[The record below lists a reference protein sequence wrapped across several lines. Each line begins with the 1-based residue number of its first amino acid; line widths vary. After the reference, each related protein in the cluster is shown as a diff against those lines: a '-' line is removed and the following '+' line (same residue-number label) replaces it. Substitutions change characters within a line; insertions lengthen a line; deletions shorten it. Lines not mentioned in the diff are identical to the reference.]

1 LAWIHTHTHLSEQ
14 VGAIRHPTLLLLV
27 PCFDFSLTPV
37 HRQQLYVCVCVC
49 VFVCLCVCVCI
60 YMCVCLCVCMT
71 LAAVVV
77 SSGACSAEP
86 TRPPSVS
93 SREGVANTS
102 CVSGG
107 DSTSYIIYIHT
118 LTHTHTHTH
127 SLTHSLTL
135 THTHTHTHTHTKCR
149 FMLVDTRRVCE
160 CEGAGLP
167 VPNSEKSAP

>member
-1 LAWIHTHTHLSEQ
+1 LDTHTHTPERASRCDTPSYAAPSRAMLRFL
-14 VGAIRHPTLLLLV
+14 AHPSASSTAV
-27 PCFDFSLTPV
+27 C
-37 HRQQLYVCVCVC
+37 VCVCVC